1 VFDRQQSLLRIKSWL
16 DSSPTTSDLNLRLPT
31 RLLHCQPSTEGNP
44 TVRLINTKSLD
55 TSTRYCAL
63 SHRWGAIQ
71 PLMLKQPLIAKF
83 AENIPFD
90 SIPATFQ
97 DAIKLANKL
106 GIEYIWIDSLCIIQ
120 DSQDDWH
127 SEASHMASVYSQA
140 YVTIS
145 ATSAQDSAAGLKGQD
160 VMLKHPCEIT
170 PSWTGFENQISPGP
184 VRIIDTGA
192 FCEEV
197 LSQPLFR
204 RGWVF
209 QEWILSPKTIHVA
222 RDQLWWTTASSMKS
236 QGFASNE
243 TCDGYAFD
251 VFQEYVNAV
260 APGVLYSTKDN
271 DKGTI
276 RLAWYNIL
284 QEFMTR
290 SLTFESD
297 RLVAIAGIADVYQR
311 YAKMPPNSY
320 LAGIWRPALL
330 ASLLWFVSEG
340 RKVLPPQNYRAPSWS
355 WASVEPDPDSSGRFS
370 IGNRG
375 LARDWKETKVPWIPV
390 ATVIDAAVTTVGSE
404 FGSVSD
410 GFVVLRGPLF
420 KARLSMSMQDFTGR
434 FTPEHA
440 AEFLPGGKLRFV
452 LKGVTLLTHP
462 EITETVSPDLLDN
475 VFPTALA
482 EDEITIYL
490 AILYCRMITEE
501 TPAGEALIL
510 TRGIQKGEYRRIGY
524 LEMPGDMMRP
534 YAKDRDFGVFGT
546 LTDEQEYL
554 GAGDNSC
561 LYNYRIV

>member
-1 VFDRQQSLLRIKSWL
+1 MLKQSLL
-16 DSSPTTSDLNLRLPT
+16 
-31 RLLHCQPSTEGNP
+31 
-44 TVRLINTKSLD
+44 
-55 TSTRYCAL
+55 
-63 SHRWGAIQ
+63 
-71 PLMLKQPLIAKF
+71 AKF
-83 AENIPFD
+83 VENIPLD

-97 DAIKLANKL
+97 DAIGLTIKL
-106 GIEYIWIDSLCIIQ
+106 GIEYVWIDSLCIIQ

-127 SEASHMASVYSQA
+127 TEASHMASVYSQA

-145 ATSAQDSAAGLKGQD
+145 ATSAQDSASGLKGQD
-160 VMLKHPCEIT
+160 VMLKHPCEIN
-170 PSWTGFENQISPGP
+170 PSWTGFQNQISPGP
-184 VRIIDTGA
+184 VRIIDRGA

-243 TCDGYAFD
+243 TCDGYAFE
-251 VFQEYVNAV
+251 VHQEYLHTV
-260 APGVLYSTKDN
+260 APGVLHSAKDSDDN
-271 DKGTI
+271 EGSI
-276 RLAWYNIL
+276 QVVWYDIL
-284 QEFMTR
+284 QEYTSR

-297 RLVAIAGIADVYQR
+297 RLVAIAGIAEEYQR
-311 YAKMPPNSY
+311 YARIPPDSY
-320 LAGIWRPALL
+320 LAGLWRPALL
-330 ASLLWFVSEG
+330 SSLLWFVSEG

-355 WASVEPDPDSSGRFS
+355 WASVERDPDSSGRS
-370 IGNRG
+370 SMGNRG
-375 LARDWKETKVPWIPV
+375 ITREWKESNMPWIPV

-452 LKGVTLLTHP
+452 LKRVTLLTHP
-462 EITETVSPDLLDN
+462 EITGVDSPELLDN

-482 EDEITIYL
+482 EEEITIYL
-490 AILYCRMITEE
+490 AVLYCNTRTDR
-501 TPAGEALIL
+501 TLAGEALIL

-524 LEMPGDMMRP
+524 TGMTEKMMIP
-534 YAKDRDFGVFGT
+534 WAKDRDFGVFGT

-554 GAGDNSC
+554 SAADDSC
-561 LYNYRIV
+561 LYTYRIV